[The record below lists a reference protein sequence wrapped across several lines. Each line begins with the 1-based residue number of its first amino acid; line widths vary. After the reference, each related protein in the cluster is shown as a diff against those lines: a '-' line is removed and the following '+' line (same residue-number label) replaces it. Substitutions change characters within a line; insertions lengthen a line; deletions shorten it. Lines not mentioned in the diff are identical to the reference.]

1 MIQRNDRVIE
11 DIYVKIKDIIDNIYR
26 KKGLSSEQIK
36 KYLSIQ
42 RNFNNFVKNFIE
54 FKIRYDKQDR
64 KMTFEEQIRDILFDK
79 ILMDRI
85 YYEKDNKVEENLIT
99 NYKIYLREINFFND

>member
-99 NYKIYLREINFFND
+99 NYKIYLREINFLND